1 MINNLGGQ
9 ADRIH
14 TDMCMTGMDFI
25 PSAGYSYSTQTN
37 YANQG
42 DAMDIDIDDDTHL
55 TAQLT
60 AQLNQMTDGE
70 MSESDVMDYT
80 HNQNQTRYV
89 AQDIYLMQDILN
101 KLDRLNI
108 TIVKNRCVV
117 CMQHT
122 TNIVSN
128 SCYSNCIY
136 YCHPLCVARW
146 VVTRLQDSVPY
157 CMVCCHNHQ
166 PEQIPFLVSDQQILE
181 VACSMYSDT
190 SMFEH
195 NYETCIKEN
204 IFNVRDKNPRLMAYL
219 ESKGFQFD
227 TIE

>member
-1 MINNLGGQ
+1 MINNLDDQ
-9 ADRIH
+9 ADQIH
-14 TDMCMTGMDFI
+14 TDMCMTRMDFI

-37 YANQG
+37 QANHE
-42 DAMDIDIDDDTHL
+42 DSMDMDMDIDDDMHPV
-55 TAQLT
+55 AQLASQLSRLT
-60 AQLNQMTDGE
+60 GDSDPMDYAYNQNLNQT
-70 MSESDVMDYT
+70 
-80 HNQNQTRYV
+80 
-89 AQDIYLMQDILN
+89 QDIYLMQDVLN

-117 CMQHT
+117 CMRHT
-122 TNIVSN
+122 TNMVSN
-128 SCYSNCIY
+128 SCNSYCTY
-136 YCHPLCVARW
+136 YCHPLCAARW

-157 CMVCCHNHQ
+157 CMVCCHNYQ
-166 PEQIPFLVSDQQILE
+166 PEQIPFLVSDQHILE
-181 VACSMYSDT
+181 TACSMYSDT

-204 IFNVRDKNPRLMAYL
+204 IFNVREKNPKLMAYL